1 MKGTAN
7 HIVVR
12 CDKKQNASVIVGGKE
27 LLTQK
32 RYNDNFRERNPCVGE
47 IIDGIG
53 DLRTGLFIVCNYSHF
68 SDSSPYLLYD
78 DLYSIPVNSSIIG
91 KVGEDGSLS
100 PVCGNVFI
108 KNITKPSLVEIP
120 KDFQKVK
127 VNHGI
132 VEAGEGWVKGQEI
145 FFYNYSNYEVVYT
158 WKGVEH
164 RCIKIENEEI
174 VGFIKE

>member
-1 MKGTAN
+1 MLAAKGN
-7 HIVVR
+7 IIVRV
-12 CDKKQNASVIVGGKE
+12 DKKQNAYVDTGGQT

-32 RYNDNFRERNPCVGE
+32 RYNENFRERNPCVAE
-47 IIDGIG
+47 IIDGLG

-91 KVGEDGSLS
+91 KIDEKGDLH

-108 KNITKPSLVEIP
+108 KNLTKPTLIEIP

-132 VEAGEGWVKGQEI
+132 VEAGEGWIKGQEI

-164 RCIKIENEEI
+164 RCIKIESDEI
-174 VGFIKE
+174 VGFIRN